1 MLRKSN
7 GEKSLNYT
15 QLSPGV
21 KYKISH
27 LPVHERCRQVEEFTH
42 YITHMQWAITGN
54 ELQEKT
60 RLQLPL
66 LTQHVPHRNMN
77 HIKLPLK
84 YFFIIWGLN
93 QMTEDSYGALEFNAP
108 FSRNISQLVS
118 INNAII
124 SLTTKSL
131 NSFPGAGKLGYS
143 SKKYA
148 KPLSCTS

>member
-1 MLRKSN
+1 
-7 GEKSLNYT
+7 
-15 QLSPGV
+15 
-21 KYKISH
+21 
-27 LPVHERCRQVEEFTH
+27 
-42 YITHMQWAITGN
+42 
-54 ELQEKT
+54 
-60 RLQLPL
+60 
-66 LTQHVPHRNMN
+66 
-77 HIKLPLK
+77 
-84 YFFIIWGLN
+84 
-93 QMTEDSYGALEFNAP
+93 MTEDSYGALEFNAP